1 MRIFSVNLKHGLCFE
16 NMLLIC
22 TSEYCKKYL
31 SLLICSY
38 QYTFMRVRVYPSLK
52 KFHLKV
58 SLLHR
63 SFSQLKFLEMIAHYL
78 SRAVQC
84 KC

>member
-1 MRIFSVNLKHGLCFE
+1 
-16 NMLLIC
+16 
-22 TSEYCKKYL
+22 
-31 SLLICSY
+31 
-38 QYTFMRVRVYPSLK
+38 MRVRVYPSLK

-63 SFSQLKFLEMIAHYL
+63 SFSQLEFLEMIAHYL